1 MRRLRVE
8 REGEQA
14 DEGIEAHALRLSLCA
29 QRSNPASKWLSF
41 PVRTPKSYRNAPNSQ
56 MRLSH
61 LADYAVVL
69 MTAAA
74 RRPAAARL
82 SATELACETG
92 VPLPTAQK
100 LMGQLAACGL
110 LRSVRGAG
118 GGFSLAKGAS
128 QISLADIVE
137 AVEGPIAM
145 TVCSG
150 HEGPSDC
157 ALDAHCRVKPHMG
170 VVGNAVRGALG
181 AVSLEALS
189 GPASAARGLAR

>member
-1 MRRLRVE
+1 
-8 REGEQA
+8 
-14 DEGIEAHALRLSLCA
+14 
-29 QRSNPASKWLSF
+29 
-41 PVRTPKSYRNAPNSQ
+41 

-74 RRPAAARL
+74 RRPAGARL
-82 SATELACETG
+82 SATELSGETG

-100 LMGQLAACGL
+100 LMGQLAGCGL
-110 LRSVRGAG
+110 LLSSRGVS
-118 GGFSLAKGAS
+118 GGFALARPAAD
-128 QISLADIVE
+128 ISLADIVE

-145 TVCSG
+145 TVCS
-150 HEGPSDC
+150 EGRNDC

-181 AVSLEALS
+181 AVSLTE
-189 GPASAARGLAR
+189 LAQ

>member
-1 MRRLRVE
+1 
-8 REGEQA
+8 
-14 DEGIEAHALRLSLCA
+14 
-29 QRSNPASKWLSF
+29 
-41 PVRTPKSYRNAPNSQ
+41 

-74 RRPAAARL
+74 RRPLAARL
-82 SATELACETG
+82 SATELASETG

-100 LMGQLAACGL
+100 LMGQLAVSGL
-110 LRSVRGAG
+110 LRSVRGAA
-118 GGFSLAKGAS
+118 GGFSLARPAAE
-128 QISLADIVE
+128 ITLADIVE

-145 TVCSG
+145 TVCS
-150 HEGPSDC
+150 EGRTDC

-181 AVSLEALS
+181 AVRLTE
-189 GPASAARGLAR
+189 LAQ

>member
-1 MRRLRVE
+1 
-8 REGEQA
+8 
-14 DEGIEAHALRLSLCA
+14 
-29 QRSNPASKWLSF
+29 
-41 PVRTPKSYRNAPNSQ
+41 

-74 RRPAAARL
+74 RRPAGARL
-82 SATELACETG
+82 SATELSSETG

-100 LMGQLAACGL
+100 LMGQLAGCGL
-110 LRSVRGAG
+110 LSSARGAA
-118 GGFSLAKGAS
+118 GGFALARAA
-128 QISLADIVE
+128 QDISLADIVE

-150 HEGPSDC
+150 QDGPSDC

-181 AVSLEALS
+181 AVSLTSLC
-189 GPASAARGLAR
+189 GPASARGLAR

>member
-1 MRRLRVE
+1 
-8 REGEQA
+8 
-14 DEGIEAHALRLSLCA
+14 
-29 QRSNPASKWLSF
+29 
-41 PVRTPKSYRNAPNSQ
+41 

-74 RRPAAARL
+74 RRPAGARL
-82 SATELACETG
+82 SATELSAETG

-100 LMGQLAACGL
+100 LMGQLA
-110 LRSVRGAG
+110 GAG
-118 GGFSLAKGAS
+118 LFTSARGVSGGFALSREAS

-181 AVSLEALS
+181 AVSLTE
-189 GPASAARGLAR
+189 LAR

>member
-1 MRRLRVE
+1 
-8 REGEQA
+8 
-14 DEGIEAHALRLSLCA
+14 
-29 QRSNPASKWLSF
+29 
-41 PVRTPKSYRNAPNSQ
+41 

-74 RRPAAARL
+74 RRPAGARL
-82 SATELACETG
+82 SATELAADTG

-100 LMGQLAACGL
+100 LMGQLAASGL
-110 LRSVRGAG
+110 LTSARGAG
-118 GGFSLAKGAS
+118 GGFALAKSATE
-128 QISLADIVE
+128 ISLADIVE

-145 TVCSG
+145 TVCS
-150 HEGPSDC
+150 EGRTDC

-170 VVGNAVRGALG
+170 VVGDAVRGALG

-189 GPASAARGLAR
+189 TPAKAGGHPGQGNIWAPASAGAQSA